1 MFNIGESILKACN
14 NISESKTYPELSKLL
29 RDKSMVRPITFSIL
43 VIYRIVE
50 CKLVKTDLTDLEIT
64 NLCLL
69 Y

>member
-1 MFNIGESILKACN
+1 
-14 NISESKTYPELSKLL
+14 
-29 RDKSMVRPITFSIL
+29 MVRPITFSIL